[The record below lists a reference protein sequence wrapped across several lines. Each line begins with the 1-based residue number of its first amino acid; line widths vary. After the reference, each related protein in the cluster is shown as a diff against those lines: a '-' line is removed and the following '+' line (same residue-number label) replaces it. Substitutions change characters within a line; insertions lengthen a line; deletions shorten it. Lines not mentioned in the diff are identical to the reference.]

1 MGSGGHHEEAPASTT
16 AAADD
21 VAAAVVS
28 TGAAGSRS
36 LSELDKTEPIL
47 RENMDRFCMFP

>member
-1 MGSGGHHEEAPASTT
+1 MGSGGHHEEATT
-16 AAADD
+16 AAD
-21 VAAAVVS
+21 AAVVS

>member
-1 MGSGGHHEEAPASTT
+1 MGSGGHHEEATT
-16 AAADD
+16 AAAADD
-21 VAAAVVS
+21 VAVVVS

-47 RENMDRFCMFP
+47 RENMERFCMFP